1 MSDTEAGVPGRGK
14 EIALDSGAVLSA
26 VRKAKDFIG
35 PCICTT
41 PFGLRIGRS
50 LVSLTVEA
58 HAWGLGVV
66 MGVFVIAVADY
77 ITRTG
82 GLFSGGERQAVTWQ
96 LSESSCCSEW
106 HGCWDKAFLHSV
118 ARCPLP
124 APFYPRRGPA
134 DSTQEPENI
143 MYLFSVWKMRHLLR
157 KEKLFPF

>member
-58 HAWGLGVV
+58 HA
-66 MGVFVIAVADY
+66 
-77 ITRTG
+77 
-82 GLFSGGERQAVTWQ
+82 
-96 LSESSCCSEW
+96 
-106 HGCWDKAFLHSV
+106 
-118 ARCPLP
+118 
-124 APFYPRRGPA
+124 
-134 DSTQEPENI
+134 
-143 MYLFSVWKMRHLLR
+143 
-157 KEKLFPF
+157 